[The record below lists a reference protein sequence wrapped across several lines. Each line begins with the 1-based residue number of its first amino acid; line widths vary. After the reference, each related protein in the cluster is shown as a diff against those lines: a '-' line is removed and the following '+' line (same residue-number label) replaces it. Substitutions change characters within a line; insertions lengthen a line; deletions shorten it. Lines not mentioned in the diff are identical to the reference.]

1 MAESESFVVN
11 GVKYTKRP
19 DNKWYG
25 SNGDVISAQTANNL
39 RPGNGDDAPLKW
51 TNPKEGTVYERVD
64 GKTWRNLTTGKSV
77 SATTI
82 EYLGGP
88 SAGGTT
94 GEMRTQMRELPDG
107 RTILVN
113 MDTGETIREISG
125 PTPQAAPRDTNLGNG
140 VYENSQGEFYVLDTV
155 YDELGGQG
163 QRRRIITQAEK
174 QRLVDPQ
181 ADATAQGNLS
191 ARWAELQQQI
201 AQADAE
207 LQEQIRQ
214 NRIAEAQELANYDFL
229 VKKERFA
236 ESQDNKRL
244 ANETAAQIFNQEQM
258 IANLQMQGLQ
268 MQVEQQNLQMQAQ
281 MEVDSF
287 NSQMGFSVAQANQQ
301 AAAQKREELAQSAR
315 DISGFSQSPTDWGR
329 LAAFETAGR
338 VWGDEDQAIREEGGF
353 ITDKSLQPLAQ
364 GLDNRDRIIATP
376 DNPFSFTPIQA
387 PTFQPFELPQ
397 LPTPTIAPVATPE
410 AAPAA
415 ASAAAPAAAEA
426 TPAASGWQQ
435 DASGKWVGPQTGIGG
450 VLDVGRLAKMEH
462 GGVAQGAYI
471 AGDSSDGKENEEINI
486 PLGPGQ
492 ALVISSKKVGPK
504 AFAAIKR
511 QLSGA
516 PRMQNGGVFDAGLF
530 GGGMDTGRAR
540 QFQSQAAQR
549 QRMGTPWTTGPLPGA
564 TFASSPGLPLEVQQL
579 LASMRGLEYGENPS
593 YFLNR
598 AQMLRPAAT
607 QERVISRT
615 G

>member
-1 MAESESFVVN
+1 
-11 GVKYTKRP
+11 
-19 DNKWYG
+19 
-25 SNGDVISAQTANNL
+25 
-39 RPGNGDDAPLKW
+39 
-51 TNPKEGTVYERVD
+51 
-64 GKTWRNLTTGKSV
+64 
-77 SATTI
+77 
-82 EYLGGP
+82 
-88 SAGGTT
+88 
-94 GEMRTQMRELPDG
+94 
-107 RTILVN
+107 
-113 MDTGETIREISG
+113 
-125 PTPQAAPRDTNLGNG
+125 
-140 VYENSQGEFYVLDTV
+140 VYENSQGEFYVFDTV
-155 YDELGGQG
+155 DDELGGQG

-214 NRIAEAQELANYDFL
+214 NRIAEAQERENYDFL
-229 VKKERFA
+229 VKKQRFA

-244 ANETAAQIFNQEQM
+244 ANETSAQMFNQEQM

-415 ASAAAPAAAEA
+415 APPLLPPLLPPPQRPRLQRQGGSR
-426 TPAASGWQQ
+426 TPRASGSARRP
-435 DASGKWVGPQTGIGG
+435 ASGGCWMWVVWRRWNTVAWLREPTSP
-450 VLDVGRLAKMEH
+450 VTPRTARRTRRSTSRLAP
-462 GGVAQGAYI
+462 V
-471 AGDSSDGKENEEINI
+471 
-486 PLGPGQ
+486 
-492 ALVISSKKVGPK
+492 
-504 AFAAIKR
+504 R
-511 QLSGA
+511 
-516 PRMQNGGVFDAGLF
+516 R
-530 GGGMDTGRAR
+530 
-540 QFQSQAAQR
+540 
-549 QRMGTPWTTGPLPGA
+549 W
-564 TFASSPGLPLEVQQL
+564 
-579 LASMRGLEYGENPS
+579 
-593 YFLNR
+593 
-598 AQMLRPAAT
+598 
-607 QERVISRT
+607 
-615 G
+615 

>member
-11 GVKYTKRP
+11 GVTYTKSP
-19 DNKWYG
+19 DGKWYG
-25 SNGDVISAQTANNL
+25 SNGDVISEQTANNL
-39 RPGNGDDAPLKW
+39 RPEGPEDDLIGAL
-51 TNPKEGTVYERVD
+51 
-64 GKTWRNLTTGKSV
+64 
-77 SATTI
+77 I
-82 EYLGGP
+82 EEALGGGGP
-88 SAGGTT
+88 SARRQPVTFDDGSLGSFDTIT
-94 GEMRTQMRELPDG
+94 GQRYDLANRPITE
-107 RTILVN
+107 
-113 MDTGETIREISG
+113 
-125 PTPQAAPRDTNLGNG
+125 APRKPQKDINLGNG

-163 QRRRIITQAEK
+163 QRRRIITQAEA

-191 ARWAELQQQI
+191 ARLKEL
-201 AQADAE
+201 E
-207 LQEQIRQ
+207 LSYATLEETIRG
-214 NRIAEAQELANYDFL
+214 NRISEAQERANYDFL

-244 ANETAAQIFNQEQM
+244 ANETAAQIFNQEQV
-258 IANLQMQGLQ
+258 IVGLQMQGLQ
-268 MQVEQQNLQMQAQ
+268 FQAQQQNLQMQAQ

-376 DNPFSFTPIQA
+376 DNPFLFTPIQA
-387 PTFQPFELPQ
+387 PTSQPFELPQ

-415 ASAAAPAAAEA
+415 ASAAAPAAA
-426 TPAASGWQQ
+426 PAAAEAWQQ

-450 VLDVGRLAKMEH
+450 VWDVGRLAKMEH